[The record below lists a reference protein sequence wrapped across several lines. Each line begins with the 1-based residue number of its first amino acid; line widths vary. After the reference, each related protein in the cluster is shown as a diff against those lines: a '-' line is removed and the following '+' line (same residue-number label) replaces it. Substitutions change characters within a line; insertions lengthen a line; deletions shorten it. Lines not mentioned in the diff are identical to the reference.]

1 VTGGPAADNAAGLF
15 HSAVEARHTL
25 LRRALQLS
33 VLSIVLSGV
42 VGSIAV
48 LTALASGSL
57 SLLGFGFDAAI
68 DSAASI
74 VLVWRFRIERQH
86 PHRAERVERLAEI
99 AVGVVFIVL
108 AVYLGVSAVRAL
120 AGNEHPEPTLTGLA
134 LLLVS
139 LVALPPLA
147 MAKYRVATLL
157 RSGALRADSMLTALA
172 AVLALISLLG
182 LSLAEGFGLTW
193 ADAVGA
199 LIVTVVLAREG
210 WSSLRAK
217 PLD

>member
-1 VTGGPAADNAAGLF
+1 
-15 HSAVEARHTL
+15 L

-42 VGSIAV
+42 VGSTAV
-48 LTALASGSL
+48 VVALTSGSL

-74 VLVWRFRIERQH
+74 VLVWRFRIERHH
-86 PHRAERVERLAEI
+86 PHRAQRVEHVAEV
-99 AVGVVFIVL
+99 AVGAVFLVL
-108 AVYLGVSAVRAL
+108 AAYLGLNAVQAL
-120 AGNEHPEPTLTGLA
+120 ATSQHPDASPVGIGLV
-134 LLLVS
+134 LFS
-139 LVALPPLA
+139 LIVLPPLA
-147 MAKYRVATLL
+147 LAKYRVATLL

-172 AVLALISLLG
+172 AVLALIGLLG
-182 LSLAEGFGLTW
+182 LGLTQAFGWTW

-199 LIVTVVLAREG
+199 LVVTVVLAREG

>member
-1 VTGGPAADNAAGLF
+1 
-15 HSAVEARHTL
+15 L

-48 LTALASGSL
+48 FVALTSGSL

-108 AVYLGVSAVRAL
+108 AVYLGVNAVRAL
-120 AGNEHPEPTLTGLA
+120 AGNEHPEATLTGLA

-147 MAKYRVATLL
+147 LAKYRVANLL

-182 LSLAEGFGLTW
+182 LGLAEGFGLTW

-217 PLD
+217 PID